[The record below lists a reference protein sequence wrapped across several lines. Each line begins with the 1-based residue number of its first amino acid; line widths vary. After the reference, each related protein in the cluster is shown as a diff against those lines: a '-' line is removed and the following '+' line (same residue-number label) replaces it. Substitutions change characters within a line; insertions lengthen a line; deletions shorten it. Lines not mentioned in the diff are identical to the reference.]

1 MLFISRRSHSGE
13 PHLRTLLSNTLMLKA
28 FKTHR
33 DYTTIIGI
41 DPDCG
46 EHPDEE
52 GIATTGGCG
61 VCTLHVDWTSHRQ
74 PQVDVKLETRP
85 FFDIVDY
92 LRTTAAADPSTIVIV
107 EASWLNQSGTANWHI
122 NGKYSSKKNAA
133 IGHDVG
139 RCHEVGRK
147 LIEACRYYSIDYEAK
162 RPLRK
167 LWTGKDGK
175 ITDAEIRRFIPITK
189 SRTNQ
194 EERDAAL
201 LAWDYALLPIKIFAG
216 DKVPTKSEKRRQNA
230 RKRP

>member
-1 MLFISRRSHSGE
+1 M
-13 PHLRTLLSNTLMLKA
+13 KA
-28 FKTHR
+28 FKTYR
-33 DYTTIIGI
+33 DYNTIIAI

-46 EHPDEE
+46 SEPDEE
-52 GIATTGGCG
+52 GIGTTGGCG
-61 VCTLHVDWTSHRQ
+61 VCTLKVDWTGHSK
-74 PQVDVKLETRP
+74 PQADVKLETRP
-85 FFDIVDY
+85 FFEIVDY
-92 LRTTAAADPSTIVIV
+92 LRTTAAEDPNTIVVV
-107 EASWLNQSGTANWHI
+107 EASWLNSNGTANWHI

-167 LWTGKDGK
+167 IWQGKDGK
-175 ITDAEIRRFIPITK
+175 ITDAEIRRFIPIAK
-189 SRTNQ
+189 RRTNQ

-201 LAWDYALLPIKIFAG
+201 LAWDYARLPIKIFAV
-216 DKVPTKSEKRRQNA
+216 DKVPTETPKRRQIA